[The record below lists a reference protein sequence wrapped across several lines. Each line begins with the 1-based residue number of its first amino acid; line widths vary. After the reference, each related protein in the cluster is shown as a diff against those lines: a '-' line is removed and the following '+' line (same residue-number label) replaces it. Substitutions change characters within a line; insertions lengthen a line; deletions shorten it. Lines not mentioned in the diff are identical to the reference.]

1 MFRSLKKLTLIN
13 YFFMKEEINA
23 YNNVLELIGNTP
35 LIKLNRVTEKLEGN
49 FYAKVEAFNPG
60 HSSKDRI
67 ALYIIEEAE
76 KRGILS
82 PGDTII
88 ETTSGNTGFSLAM
101 VSIIKGYNCILAV
114 SSKSSKD
121 KIDMLRSLGAKVYV
135 CPAHVSADDE
145 RSYYNVAKRL
155 HEETKGSV
163 YINQYFNQLNIDAH
177 YKSTGPEIWKQ
188 TNGKITHLIACSGT
202 GGTISGTAKYLKEQN
217 PNIRVLGVDAFGSV
231 LKKYHETREFDND
244 EIYPYRIEGL
254 GKNLIP
260 SATDFDMIDKF
271 MKVSDEESAHSA
283 REITRK
289 EGLFV
294 GYTSGAV
301 LQAIKQYA
309 EDGEFD
315 ESSNVIAIFP
325 DHGSRYMSKVFSD
338 DWMNEQGFFD
348 SVNQEEVQKI
358 EMIK

>member
-1 MFRSLKKLTLIN
+1 MNEK
-13 YFFMKEEINA
+13 INA
-23 YNNVLELIGNTP
+23 FESVLDLIGNTP
-35 LIKLNRVTEKLEGN
+35 LIKLNKVTENLDGN
-49 FYAKVEAFNPG
+49 FYAKVESFNPG

-76 KRGILS
+76 RKGIIS

-114 SSKSSKD
+114 SSKSSLD
-121 KIDMLRSLGAKVYV
+121 KIDMLRSMGAKVYV
-135 CPAHVSADDE
+135 CPANVSADDE
-145 RSYYNVAKRL
+145 RSYYSVAKRL

-177 YKSTGPEIWKQ
+177 YKTTGPEIWEQ
-188 TNGKITHLIACSGT
+188 TNGNITHLVACSGT
-202 GGTISGTAKYLKEQN
+202 GGTISGIAKYLKEKN
-217 PNIRVLGVDAFGSV
+217 PTIKILGVDAFGSV
-231 LKKYHETREFDND
+231 LKKYHETREFDNE

-260 SATDFDMIDKF
+260 SATDFDSIDHF
-271 MKVSDEESAHSA
+271 MKVTDEESAHA
-283 REITRK
+283 TRELAKK

-301 LQAIKQYA
+301 LQAIRQYA
-309 EDGEFD
+309 QEGEFD
-315 ESSNVIAIFP
+315 KNSNVIAIFP

-348 SVNQEEVQKI
+348 SVNLEEAQKI
-358 EMIK
+358 EFIK